1 MLSRPPALRA
11 TTTSRQAPSHLNNH
25 IVTAF
30 IPCNNKRIMSA
41 GVVTAKVSDMGCLF
55 DALRGVHQASVGRVM
70 AANKIVMVR
79 MLAYELQ

>member
-1 MLSRPPALRA
+1 
-11 TTTSRQAPSHLNNH
+11 
-25 IVTAF
+25 
-30 IPCNNKRIMSA
+30 MSA